1 MYLLKNCPSNKGHT
15 TVMDNWATIKRN
27 GTPEDDPRNTSSRK
41 GVTNIPRKLPNAE
54 LKIAAASFPPTAF
67 VSITADETG
76 GGIHPTTNSPFNSHS
91 FKLVNCKILTI
102 SDIKPGTKA
111 SVKLW
116 TNTCNRTLL
125 RALFNSSVFND
136 KPLFKKIVDTA
147 TYLTV
152 ISGFK
157 IPPLAPMNGAIL
169 AKLITTTIPIKNQFF
184 CSLAS
189 IFIVIFRLT
198 TMFYRHSPF
207 WTNLCNATD
216 NATCNSTSYML
227 GGGEHWECGRVA
239 TREACTII
247 CFLSFLQTHRLCT
260 DIHRLNIF
268 SLQAA

>member
-1 MYLLKNCPSNKGHT
+1 MYLLKNCPTNRGHT

-76 GGIHPTTNSPFNSHS
+76 GGIHPTTNSPFSSHS

-198 TMFYRHSPF
+198 TMFYRHPPF

-216 NATCNSTSYML
+216 NATCNSTSYIL
-227 GGGEHWECGRVA
+227 GGGEHWERGRVA
-239 TREACTII
+239 TQKRTALF
-247 CFLSFLQTHRLCT
+247 FLSFLRTHRLCT
-260 DIHRLNIF
+260 DIHRLHIF
-268 SLQAA
+268 SLEAA

>member
-1 MYLLKNCPSNKGHT
+1 MYLLKNCPTNRGHT

-198 TMFYRHSPF
+198 TMFYRHPPF

-216 NATCNSTSYML
+216 NATCNSTSYIL

-239 TREACTII
+239 TEKRTALF
-247 CFLSFLQTHRLCT
+247 FLSFLRTHRLCT
-260 DIHRLNIF
+260 DIHRLHIF
-268 SLQAA
+268 SLEAA